1 MLTSLLITL
10 GGVVTGL
17 SLLLYAVSSHSKNAP
32 EQNQGRR
39 LAGVALIPLAVS
51 ILGLLQPELF
61 TEIRAFSSA
70 EHEALSLT
78 LQYESLEEGIRIYD
92 APLTLQ
98 ISNGLLFFWSI
109 FGLAFAA
116 LAASW
121 RRLERLQV
129 ILLWGSS
136 LATVGFLLQAPVSLF
151 AKFGGDSS
159 IRSFLELSP
168 FSTDRVIRYVI
179 PEGQWSYDIVGF
191 KLLAITILCAPL
203 VTIALAARNRLNQNN
218 DIFKLGL
225 FIGSGLLALAC
236 CVQLLSTGM
245 FHGHIQEL
253 SVWFALL
260 SVCGALTC
268 THRPSQALTFSI
280 LGLVALGL

>member
-92 APLTLQ
+92 APLTLL
-98 ISNGLLFFWSI
+98 ISNGSLFFWSI

-121 RRLERLQV
+121 RR
-129 ILLWGSS
+129 SS
-136 LATVGFLLQAPVSLF
+136 VRAIRTV
-151 AKFGGDSS
+151 
-159 IRSFLELSP
+159 
-168 FSTDRVIRYVI
+168 
-179 PEGQWSYDIVGF
+179 
-191 KLLAITILCAPL
+191 
-203 VTIALAARNRLNQNN
+203 
-218 DIFKLGL
+218 LGL
-225 FIGSGLLALAC
+225 SY
-236 CVQLLSTGM
+236 STR
-245 FHGHIQEL
+245 L
-253 SVWFALL
+253 
-260 SVCGALTC
+260 
-268 THRPSQALTFSI
+268 
-280 LGLVALGL
+280 